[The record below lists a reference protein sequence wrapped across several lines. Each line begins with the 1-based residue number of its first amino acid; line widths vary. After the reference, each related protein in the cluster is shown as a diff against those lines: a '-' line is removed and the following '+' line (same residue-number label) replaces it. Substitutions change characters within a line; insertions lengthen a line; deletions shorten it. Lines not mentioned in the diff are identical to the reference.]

1 MQTEYSNMKKLSTCL
16 FLILFSF
23 SAPSFADDIRDFQIE
38 GMSIGDSLLDYFSEE
53 EIKKS
58 KKDYYKDKT
67 FTAIELTSKIYK
79 DYDEIQ
85 IHYKTIDKKY
95 IIFSIDGLIDIENLK
110 DCIKQKS
117 KIVSE
122 ISELFKNLEKKVR
135 DDWDMVSGH
144 GKLHGVTFTFN
155 SGDTADVVCYDYDVE
170 TGYED
175 HLRVGVSR
183 KEVIDWSYSNPF

>member
-1 MQTEYSNMKKLSTCL
+1 MIKRFL
-16 FLILFSF
+16 LILVLIFSF
-23 SAPSFADDIRDFQIE
+23 QSWTKADDIRDFEIE
-38 GMSIGDSLLDYFSEE
+38 GISIGDSLLDYFSEE